1 MHTYFCFRPA
11 RCIGRGANTRR
22 RAMELGQ
29 VSRRRSSIAVVPPDA
44 NSSKS
49 LDSTIERDC
58 DTVQKER
65 ANGRTMRLVCVFM
78 VSLLLTTTA
87 SVGATTTKG
96 VISCSNSSLDALP
109 GNWSMPDQTCLRV
122 DLGVLLSG
130 DSLFFEISSDSE
142 IDILLFPSNTVSV
155 YQNEQSY
162 RIDSVWIS
170 ESVFESFSGEGEW
183 HWTVPSDRDST
194 RWYLVIDNLAH
205 PQDSGEG
212 SQGGQSSEVALDG
225 GTISPQQ
232 FTLSDSIH
240 RVDPGD
246 YSIVYGPLTVD
257 EGTIVEINARTMVGE
272 PDIFVMT
279 ETAFSYYS
287 PTSNWSSSLRII
299 SADMLLVSNER
310 TISWEASDT
319 EGEDL
324 YIVVDNRPG
333 PGGGG
338 AGTSNAAVTV
348 TVTLRPVLEPSI
360 SSQTNLDSVDVGAQV
375 TLSAS
380 GTPNKSDQIPDSGF
394 SWDIDGDGINDWS
407 GITMEHHWEE
417 PGNYTVRLSVTSI
430 DSRSAS
436 VSRTISVNDISAPM
450 VSLGVSGEV
459 TKGFGEQLSISG
471 TFTDNWGVESLDWMI
486 DGETIL
492 SNYSLTDPTST
503 LLLQVS
509 NDYSPGQHVVSLVVR
524 DRSGMTTQQDALV
537 NFIDVTAP
545 EISPYEPQI
554 EVNYGAPTILQIF
567 AQDNQSDGL
576 DYTWTIWQ
584 GTDNEVQ
591 FNGPLVIYEF
601 NSEGPTNVVCR
612 IENDAGLASYADIL
626 VLVKESETSSGPSRL
641 VIAVIAVILL
651 IIISVAAFF
660 MYNSA
665 VSRRMS
671 EFSEVEQE
679 DDSLEQNP
687 PPQMQAQM
695 WSRGDTSSSFEPPQ
709 EVKTS
714 PLPGDEMFDLLDSS
728 QSAREETRVPM
739 DLGDSLLGDLQS
751 TSEQINSEPPA
762 GTTVRSDC
770 SKCSR
775 AFEITLPEG
784 LDAAY
789 TNCPHCGSEE
799 MVGTN

>member
-1 MHTYFCFRPA
+1 
-11 RCIGRGANTRR
+11 
-22 RAMELGQ
+22 MELGQ

-44 NSSKS
+44 HSPKS

-58 DTVQKER
+58 DTVQKEG

-122 DLGVLLSG
+122 DLGVLLPG
-130 DSLFFEISSDSE
+130 DSLFFEISSDS
-142 IDILLFPSNTVSV
+142 DVDVLLFSSNTVSV

-162 RIDSVWIS
+162 RFDSVWIS
-170 ESVFESFSGEGEW
+170 ESVFESFSGDGEW

-212 SQGGQSSEVALDG
+212 SQGGQSSEVTLDG
-225 GTISPQQ
+225 GLISPQQ

-240 RVDPGD
+240 RVGSGD
-246 YSIVYGPLTVD
+246 YSIVHGPLTVD
-257 EGTIVEINARTMVGE
+257 EGTIVEINARTMEGE

-299 SADMLLVSNER
+299 SADMLLISNER
-310 TISWEASDT
+310 TISWEVSDT
-319 EGEDL
+319 EDEDL

-338 AGTSNAAVTV
+338 AGSSNVAVTV

-394 SWDIDGDGINDWS
+394 SWDIDGDGVNDWS
-407 GITMEHHWEE
+407 GVTMDHHWEE
-417 PGNYTVRLSVTSI
+417 PGNYTVRLSVTSV

-436 VSRTISVNDISAPM
+436 VSRTVRVNDMTAPI

-471 TFTDNWGVESLDWMI
+471 TFTDNWAVESLDWMI

-503 LLLQVS
+503 LLLHVS
-509 NDYSPGQHVVSLVVR
+509 NDYSPGQHVISLVVR

-545 EISPYEPQI
+545 EISQYEAQI
-554 EVNYGAPTILQIF
+554 EVNYGVPTILQIF
-567 AQDNQSDGL
+567 AQDNQSEGL
-576 DYTWTIWQ
+576 DYIWTIGQ
-584 GTDNEVQ
+584 GTDNEIQ
-591 FNGPLVIYEF
+591 FSGPLIVYEF
-601 NSEGPTNVVCR
+601 NSGGPTNVVCR
-612 IENDAGLASYADIL
+612 IENDAGLTSYADIL
-626 VLVKESETSSGPSRL
+626 VVVKESETNSGLGRQ

-660 MYNSA
+660 LYNSA

-671 EFSEVEQE
+671 EFSDVEE
-679 DDSLEQNP
+679 DDDSPKQNP
-687 PPQMQAQM
+687 SPQMQAQM
-695 WSRGDTSSSFEPPQ
+695 WSSGDTSSSFKPPQ
-709 EVKTS
+709 EVTTR
-714 PLPGDEMFDLLDSS
+714 PLSGDEMFNLLDPPP
-728 QSAREETRVPM
+728 SAREETRVPM

-751 TSEQINSEPPA
+751 TPEQINLEPPA

>member
-1 MHTYFCFRPA
+1 
-11 RCIGRGANTRR
+11 
-22 RAMELGQ
+22 MELGK
-29 VSRRRSSIAVVPPDA
+29 VSRRRSPIAVVPPDA

-78 VSLLLTTTA
+78 LSLLLTTTA

-122 DLGVLLSG
+122 DLGVLLPG
-130 DSLFFEISSDSE
+130 DSLFFEISSDSD

-162 RIDSVWIS
+162 RFDSVWIS

-212 SQGGQSSEVALDG
+212 SQGGQSSEVTLDG
-225 GTISPQQ
+225 GTITPQQ

-240 RVDPGD
+240 RVGPGD

-407 GITMEHHWEE
+407 GITMDHHWGE
-417 PGNYTVRLSVTSI
+417 PGNYTVRLSVTSV

-436 VSRTISVNDISAPM
+436 VSRTIRVNDISAPV

-509 NDYSPGQHVVSLVVR
+509 NDYSPGQHVISLVVR

-545 EISPYEPQI
+545 EISQYEPQI
-554 EVNYGAPTILQIF
+554 EVNYGVPTILQIF

-576 DYTWTIWQ
+576 DYTWTIGQ

-591 FNGPLVIYEF
+591 FNGPLVVYEF

-626 VLVKESETSSGPSRL
+626 VLVKESETSSGLGRQ
-641 VIAVIAVILL
+641 VIAVIAVILA

-660 MYNSA
+660 LYNSA

-671 EFSEVEQE
+671 EFSEVEEE
-679 DDSLEQNP
+679 DDPPKQNTS
-687 PPQMQAQM
+687 PQMQAQM
-695 WSRGDTSSSFEPPQ
+695 WSRGDTSSSFKPPQ
-709 EVKTS
+709 EVTRS
-714 PLPGDEMFDLLDSS
+714 PLPGDEMFDLLDSP

-739 DLGDSLLGDLQS
+739 DLEDSLLGDLQPA
-751 TSEQINSEPPA
+751 SEQIISEPPA

>member
-1 MHTYFCFRPA
+1 
-11 RCIGRGANTRR
+11 
-22 RAMELGQ
+22 MELGK
-29 VSRRRSSIAVVPPDA
+29 VSRRRSPIAVVPPDA

-78 VSLLLTTTA
+78 LSLLLTTTA

-122 DLGVLLSG
+122 DLGVLLPG
-130 DSLFFEISSDSE
+130 DSLFFEISSDSD

-162 RIDSVWIS
+162 RFDSVWIS

-212 SQGGQSSEVALDG
+212 SQGGQSSEVTLDG
-225 GTISPQQ
+225 GTITPQQ

-240 RVDPGD
+240 RVGPGD

-407 GITMEHHWEE
+407 GITMDHHWGE
-417 PGNYTVRLSVTSI
+417 PGNYTVRLSVTSV

-436 VSRTISVNDISAPM
+436 VSRTIRVNDISAPV

-509 NDYSPGQHVVSLVVR
+509 NDYSPGQHVISLVVR

-545 EISPYEPQI
+545 EISQYEPQI
-554 EVNYGAPTILQIF
+554 EVNYGVPTILQIF

-576 DYTWTIWQ
+576 DYTWTIGQ

-591 FNGPLVIYEF
+591 FNGPLVVYEF

-626 VLVKESETSSGPSRL
+626 VLVKESETSSGLGRQ
-641 VIAVIAVILL
+641 VIAVIAVILA

-660 MYNSA
+660 LYNSA

-671 EFSEVEQE
+671 EFSEVEEE
-679 DDSLEQNP
+679 DDPPKQNTS
-687 PPQMQAQM
+687 PQMQAQM
-695 WSRGDTSSSFEPPQ
+695 WSRGDTSSSFKPPQ
-709 EVKTS
+709 EVTRS
-714 PLPGDEMFDLLDSS
+714 PLPGDEMFDLLDSP

-739 DLGDSLLGDLQS
+739 DLEDSLLGDLQPA
-751 TSEQINSEPPA
+751 SEQIISEPPA

-799 MVGTN
+799 MVGIN

>member
-1 MHTYFCFRPA
+1 
-11 RCIGRGANTRR
+11 
-22 RAMELGQ
+22 
-29 VSRRRSSIAVVPPDA
+29 
-44 NSSKS
+44 
-49 LDSTIERDC
+49 
-58 DTVQKER
+58 
-65 ANGRTMRLVCVFM
+65 
-78 VSLLLTTTA
+78 
-87 SVGATTTKG
+87 
-96 VISCSNSSLDALP
+96 
-109 GNWSMPDQTCLRV
+109 MPDQTCLRV
-122 DLGVLLSG
+122 DLGVLLPG
-130 DSLFFEISSDSE
+130 DSLFFEISSDSD

-162 RIDSVWIS
+162 RFDSVWIS

-212 SQGGQSSEVALDG
+212 SQGGQSSEVTLDG
-225 GTISPQQ
+225 GTITPQQ

-240 RVDPGD
+240 RVGPGD

-407 GITMEHHWEE
+407 GITMDHHWGE
-417 PGNYTVRLSVTSI
+417 PGNYTVRLSVTSV

-436 VSRTISVNDISAPM
+436 VSRTIRVNDISAPV

-509 NDYSPGQHVVSLVVR
+509 NDYSPGQHVISLVVR

-545 EISPYEPQI
+545 EISQYEPQI
-554 EVNYGAPTILQIF
+554 EVNYGVPTILQIF

-576 DYTWTIWQ
+576 DYTWTIGQ

-591 FNGPLVIYEF
+591 FNGPLVVYEF

-626 VLVKESETSSGPSRL
+626 VLVKESETSSGLGRQ
-641 VIAVIAVILL
+641 VIAVIAVILA

-660 MYNSA
+660 LYNSA

-671 EFSEVEQE
+671 EFSEVEEE
-679 DDSLEQNP
+679 DDPPKQNTS
-687 PPQMQAQM
+687 PQMQAQM
-695 WSRGDTSSSFEPPQ
+695 WSRGDTSSSFKPPQ
-709 EVKTS
+709 EVTRS
-714 PLPGDEMFDLLDSS
+714 PLPGDEMFDLLDSP

-739 DLGDSLLGDLQS
+739 DLEDSLLGDLQPA
-751 TSEQINSEPPA
+751 SEQIISEPPA

-799 MVGTN
+799 MVGIN